1 MSEAV
6 EPSAIAAGEV
16 MRIRWIWT
24 GGTIGTGYTA
34 FHAVGGTEQY
44 FADQTS
50 NFMLAACGSGASSA
64 IPNGIK
70 VTPDGFV
77 DILSAASGSLVSS
90 VGITAPSVI
99 NGGSGGSYAAPGGVC
114 VNWSTGG
121 VVGGK
126 RVRGR
131 TFIVPL
137 NSTKYDTQG
146 TLDDSYRTSLM
157 AAAFTYRNGTHQP
170 VVWHRPVGGA
180 GGSVHVITGS
190 GVRDRVSLLT
200 SRR

>member
-6 EPSAIAAGEV
+6 EPSAIAAGQV
-16 MRIRWIWT
+16 MRHRWIWT

-34 FHAVGGTEQY
+34 FHAVGGAEQY
-44 FADQTS
+44 FADQAYA
-50 NFMLAACGSGASSA
+50 FMSQVCGTGASSA

-77 DILSAASGSLVSS
+77 DILDAATGSLVTS

-114 VNWSTGG
+114 INWSTGG

-137 NSTKYDTQG
+137 NSSKYDTQG
-146 TLDDSYRTSLM
+146 TLDDSYRTSAI
-157 AAAFTYRNGTHQP
+157 AAAFAYRTGTHQP
-170 VVWHRPVGGA
+170 VVWHRPKAGA